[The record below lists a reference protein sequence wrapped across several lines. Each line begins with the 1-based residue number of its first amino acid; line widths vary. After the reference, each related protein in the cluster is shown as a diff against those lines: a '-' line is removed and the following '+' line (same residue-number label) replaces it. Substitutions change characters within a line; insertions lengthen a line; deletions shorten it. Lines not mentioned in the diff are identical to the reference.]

1 MRTAGS
7 GWHCYSMAKM
17 LPVPARAEMKALAH
31 AALAHA
37 QQQLDRAQLLL
48 GNRDWPGAYAIATL
62 AFEEVGKAVLCTI
75 GMGMPAQFQVN
86 DWFWQAFN
94 NHEPK
99 ITIARFV
106 LTLFTS
112 AGTRSQPFDQAIED
126 LGVMA
131 SADHRT
137 KMRALYVGYQDGS
150 VLQPADVG
158 QQDALRM
165 IDNVRG
171 CLDVLVLFNN
181 DTEFAGEMEAFMA
194 SVANA
199 IEKLIDS
206 PDIDGLAL
214 MQGIWDAA
222 HDAGPPKPPW
232 ELIPGLI
239 LPPDRGASAD

>member
-1 MRTAGS
+1 
-7 GWHCYSMAKM
+7 MAKM

-48 GNRDWPGAYAIATL
+48 DNRDWPGAYATATL
-62 AFEEVGKAVLCTI
+62 AFEEVGKAVLCTV
-75 GMGMPAQFQVN
+75 GMSIPARFQVN

-94 NHEPK
+94 HHEPK

-106 LTLFTS
+106 LTLFTA
-112 AGTRSQPFDQAIED
+112 AGTPSQPFEQAIED
-126 LGVMA
+126 LGV
-131 SADHRT
+131 SAAADNET
-137 KMRALYVGYQDGS
+137 KFRALYVGYRDGS

-158 QQDALRM
+158 EQEALGM
-165 IDNVRG
+165 IDNVRR

-194 SVANA
+194 IAANA
-199 IEKLIDS
+199 IETLIDS
-206 PDIDGLAL
+206 PEVNGLAF

-222 HDAGPPKPPW
+222 HEAGPPKPPW

-239 LPPDRGASAD
+239 PPPGRGASAG